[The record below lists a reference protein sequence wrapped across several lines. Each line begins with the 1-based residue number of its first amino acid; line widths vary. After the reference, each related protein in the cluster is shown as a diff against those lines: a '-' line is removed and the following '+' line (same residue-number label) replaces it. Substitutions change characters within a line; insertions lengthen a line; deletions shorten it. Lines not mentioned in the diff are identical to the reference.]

1 MQRDEAE
8 GLTMVQRR
16 TRPAAL
22 LVAVNVVLV
31 VLVVLLAAH
40 GWVDGLIAALAVLML
55 AASYRLK
62 RQARSRLYER
72 CSTQGKLRLR
82 PAGAARVG
90 RVPASN
96 Q

>member
-1 MQRDEAE
+1 
-8 GLTMVQRR
+8 MVQRR
-16 TRPAAL
+16 TRPAVL
-22 LVAVNVVLV
+22 LVAVKVVLV
-31 VLVVLLAAH
+31 VLVASH
-40 GWVDGLIAALAVLML
+40 GWVDGLVAALAVLML

-72 CSTQGKLRLR
+72 CSTQGTLRLR
-82 PAGAARVG
+82 PAGAAGDG

>member
-1 MQRDEAE
+1 
-8 GLTMVQRR
+8 MVQRR

-22 LVAVNVVLV
+22 LVAVKMVLV
-31 VLVVLLAAH
+31 VLVAAY

-72 CSTQGKLRLR
+72 CSTQGTLRLR
-82 PAGAARVG
+82 PAGAAGDG
-90 RVPASN
+90 RVPAPN
-96 Q
+96 QRPGAF